1 MTRVLFA
8 TDEQIVGIA
17 QDVWSSFTGKVIRW
31 ANDEVV
37 PGSDDVTVGSVA
49 VTGEWRGYVLLA
61 CPTQLARTAAS
72 AMFDVPAE
80 QLTDDEVADALG
92 ELTNMIGGNIKS
104 LLPRPGRL
112 SMPAVTVGA
121 SNVAPMPR
129 AQLLN
134 KVSLACDGLQ
144 LAVSV
149 WQT

>member
-1 MTRVLFA
+1 MTRGHFA

-37 PGSDDVTVGSVA
+37 AGSDDVTVGSVA

-92 ELTNMIGGNIKS
+92 ELTNMIGNIKS
-104 LLPRPGRL
+104 LLPRPGHL